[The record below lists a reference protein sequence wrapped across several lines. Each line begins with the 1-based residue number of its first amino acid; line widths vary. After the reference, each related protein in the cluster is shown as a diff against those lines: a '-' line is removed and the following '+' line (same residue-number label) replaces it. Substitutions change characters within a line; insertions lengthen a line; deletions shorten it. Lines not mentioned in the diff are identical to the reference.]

1 MRKEEKQKKEKKE
14 CGTLT
19 NVIKREMIIT
29 AFAKRLVSW
38 LNSYEC
44 YKSEE
49 KVLQKGDKYCY
60 TVALFGN
67 SLSICPQLRN
77 FLSPPISFLRSFHYL
92 VTLNLYADRLENHV
106 TNNN

>member
-49 KVLQKGDKYCY
+49 KVLQKGDKYYY
-60 TVALFGN
+60 TGSFRKFPFDLSAASKFPFTPYIFFAFLPLSGHSQ
-67 SLSICPQLRN
+67 SLRG
-77 FLSPPISFLRSFHYL
+77 
-92 VTLNLYADRLENHV
+92 
-106 TNNN
+106 